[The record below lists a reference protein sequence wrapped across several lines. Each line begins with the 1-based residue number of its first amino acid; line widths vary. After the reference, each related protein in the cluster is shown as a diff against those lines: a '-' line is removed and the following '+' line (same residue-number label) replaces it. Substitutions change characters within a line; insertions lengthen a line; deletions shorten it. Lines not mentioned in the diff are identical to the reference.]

1 MPVNNDLEPIEL
13 PMDLK
18 FDRPFDTEF
27 CNNLEALN
35 VELVGIKNLKTTHNW
50 RLEFDVYEIDT
61 HKVKNLMDK
70 INKALVMALVDE

>member
-1 MPVNNDLEPIEL
+1 MNDLN
-13 PMDLK
+13 
-18 FDRPFDTEF
+18 TEQRGIT
-27 CNNLEALN
+27 LN